1 MAEPAATPQHQR
13 RVVGSYSSYAEA
25 ERAVDFLSDEGFP
38 VEQVAIVG
46 SGIKLVEQVGGRL
59 TVGRAALT
67 GAGQGAMI
75 GLLFALL
82 IGLFFTVAEAF
93 LGVLVYGVVAGLI
106 FGAILGA
113 VAQAAQGGRRDFTSV
128 SGIQADR
135 YEVQV
140 AEDSADRAT
149 ELLRNLPAA

>member
-1 MAEPAATPQHQR
+1 MESSAAPERQR
-13 RVVGSYSSYAEA
+13 RVVASYSSYREA

-38 VEQVAIVG
+38 VDQVRIVG

-67 GAGQGAMI
+67 GAGQGAMV
-75 GLLFALL
+75 GLIFALL
-82 IGLFFTVAEAF
+82 LGLFFTVAEEF
-93 LGVLVYGVVAGLI
+93 IGVLIYGIVAGLV

-113 VAQAAQGGRRDFTSV
+113 ITHAATGGRRDFSSV
-128 SGIQADR
+128 SGMQADR

-140 AEDSADRAT
+140 TESSADRAT
-149 ELLRNLPAA
+149 ELLAKLPAT